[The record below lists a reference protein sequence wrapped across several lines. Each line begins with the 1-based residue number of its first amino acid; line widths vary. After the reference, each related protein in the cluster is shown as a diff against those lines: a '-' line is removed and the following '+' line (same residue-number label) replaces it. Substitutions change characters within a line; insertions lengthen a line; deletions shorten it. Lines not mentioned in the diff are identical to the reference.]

1 MHQSDLRCSVDYNP
15 FDRLSKNEKDLINL
29 DFTHPEKYLELRRF
43 FNTFKEYLENLPK
56 VLCHNDSQPSN
67 FVSTNDNL
75 FVVDFEFIGNNDLV
89 YDIACFANMDIK
101 DGEKLLDVYFDGIS
115 YEEMEVMK
123 KRFYLWRA
131 FQCFQ
136 WFNVAMF
143 KDLVGMSETLKLDF
157 KMIALSYLKQIEENL
172 NKVKK
177 LEK

>member
-1 MHQSDLRCSVDYNP
+1 MTLTLSSGFSNTNP
-15 FDRLSKNEKDLINL
+15 FDSDKVRFSVEANGKVEK
-29 DFTHPEKYLELRRF
+29 
-43 FNTFKEYLENLPK
+43 
-56 VLCHNDSQPSN
+56 S
-67 FVSTNDNL
+67 
-75 FVVDFEFIGNNDLV
+75 
-89 YDIACFANMDIK
+89 
-101 DGEKLLDVYFDGIS
+101 LDVYFDGIS
-115 YEEMEVMK
+115 FEEMKEMK